1 MLVDLSLNIKAIISQ
16 RLIKGINGKLVPAVE
31 VMLNTPYIQE
41 LIMKG
46 RLDTISD
53 AMENGGTTGMCTF
66 DQALYNLYAQGLISA
81 EEAIANA
88 DSKNNVSLRIRMGET
103 KAVTREDLTAES
115 KFKLKNY

>member
-1 MLVDLSLNIKAIISQ
+1 MPV
-16 RLIKGINGKLVPAVE
+16 
-31 VMLNTPYIQE
+31 
-41 LIMKG
+41 
-46 RLDTISD
+46 
-53 AMENGGTTGMCTF
+53 
-66 DQALYNLYAQGLISA
+66 